1 MTKIGIQ
8 RIKITHQYLYSL
20 KRLEEIIF
28 VRKDL
33 SGHQELASSVNITC
47 NGKLSESR
55 PLPSCVVASFLEK
68 HF

>member
-8 RIKITHQYLYSL
+8 QIKITQQNLYSL
-20 KRLEEIIF
+20 KRLEEIVF
-28 VRKDL
+28 VGKDL
-33 SGHQELASSVNITC
+33 SGLQELANSVNITC
-47 NGKLSESR
+47 KEKLSESR

>member
-8 RIKITHQYLYSL
+8 RIKITQQYLYSP
-20 KRLEEIIF
+20 KRLEEIVF
-28 VRKDL
+28 VEEDL
-33 SGHQELASSVNITC
+33 SAHQESASSLNIIC
-47 NGKLSESR
+47 NGKLLESR